1 MRRLEELPASDLIHP
16 RIPKAPKLPR
26 LDRTPRQVDEPK
38 REPAPARRES
48 HAPATRRRMADDRDG
63 DAVGP
68 GARPKSQAKAD
79 AQAKVD
85 AQAKAQARAQ
95 SLAAPSVPA
104 PKGSL
109 LDDRKWASK
118 AMGACAAIGL
128 VGTVVIWLAR

>member
-26 LDRTPRQVDEPK
+26 LDRTSRQTVEEPK
-38 REPAPARRES
+38 RDPAPTRRES
-48 HAPATRRRMADDRDG
+48 HAPPTRRRMTDARDG

-68 GARPKSQAKAD
+68 GARLKPKPSHHPVSGRVLK
-79 AQAKVD
+79 
-85 AQAKAQARAQ
+85 
-95 SLAAPSVPA
+95 AAPATP
-104 PKGSL
+104 L
-109 LDDRKWASK
+109 EDRKWASK